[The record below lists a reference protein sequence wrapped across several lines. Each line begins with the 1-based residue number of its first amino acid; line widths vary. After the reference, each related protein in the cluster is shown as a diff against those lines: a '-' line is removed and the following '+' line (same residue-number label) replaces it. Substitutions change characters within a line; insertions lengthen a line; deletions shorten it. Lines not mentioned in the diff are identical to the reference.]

1 MKILLLG
8 ENGSLGKEF
17 VNLFKK
23 KKIKFD
29 AISRKKQKKRFTY
42 QFFKKIIEKSKP
54 DLILNCVALTGLIYC
69 ENKGKEAYEV
79 NTNIPSYLMRAI
91 KKKEIK
97 FIHFSTEAVFNGKK
111 RGKIYSEK
119 DKPKP
124 TSIYGKSKLAAD
136 KKVLK
141 SYNTLVI
148 RLPMLYGPTH
158 KNQIISKLLIKLNKG
173 EKIHVSNDVFS
184 TPVYTP
190 DLCEFVYHNCIIKS
204 NLFKNKLV
212 HFTSSKKYSI
222 YNFIKNLSKNFN
234 TINPNQIVEVK
245 DAFFGKNI
253 KIKPKNLGLTS
264 LYADCINKIN
274 FKIAKKLI

>member
-8 ENGSLGKEF
+8 ANGALGRQF
-17 VNLFKK
+17 QILFKSK
-23 KKIKFD
+23 KLN
-29 AISRKKQKKRFTY
+29 
-42 QFFKKIIEKSKP
+42 FFSVTRENFNFKGNYKDIKKIIELYKP
-54 DLILNCVALTGLIYC
+54 NFIINCIALTGLIYC
-69 ENKGKEAYEV
+69 ENKRKEAYEV
-79 NTNIPSYLMRAI
+79 NTNIPLYLMRAI
-91 KKKEIK
+91 KKKEIR

-111 RGKIYSEK
+111 LRKIYSEK

-141 SYNTLVI
+141 SNNSLII

-158 KNQIISKLLIKLNKG
+158 KNQIISKLLIKLTKG
-173 EKIHVSNDVFS
+173 EKIHVANDVFS

-190 DLCEFVYHNCIIKS
+190 DLCKFVYNNCIIKS
-204 NLFKNKLV
+204 NFFKNKLV

-222 YNFIKNLSKNFN
+222 YDFIKNLSKNIN
-234 TINPNQIVEVK
+234 AINPNQIIKVK
-245 DAFFGKNI
+245 DAFFGNNI

-264 LYADCINKIN
+264 LYANCIKKTN

>member
-1 MKILLLG
+1 MKILLVG
-8 ENGSLGKEF
+8 ENGSLGQEF

-23 KKIKFD
+23 EKIKFE
-29 AISRKKQKKRFTY
+29 AISRKKQKKKFSY
-42 QFFKKIIEKSKP
+42 QFFKKIIKKSKP

-69 ENKGKEAYEV
+69 ENKIKEAYEV
-79 NTNIPSYLMRAI
+79 NKNIPLYLMRAI

-111 RGKIYSEK
+111 LRKIYSEK

-141 SYNTLVI
+141 SNNTLII

-158 KNQIISKLLIKLNKG
+158 KNQIISKLLIKLAKG
-173 EKIHVSNDVFS
+173 EKIHVANDVFS

-190 DLCEFVYHNCIIKS
+190 DLCKFVYNNCIIKS
-204 NLFKNKLV
+204 NFFKNKLI
-212 HFTSSKKYSI
+212 HFASSKRYSI
-222 YNFIKNLSKNFN
+222 YDFIKNLSKNIN
-234 TINPNQIVEVK
+234 AINPNQIIKVK
-245 DAFFGKNI
+245 DAFFGNNI

-264 LYADCINKIN
+264 LYANCIKKTN

>member
-8 ENGSLGKEF
+8 ANGALGRQF
-17 VNLFKK
+17 QILFKSK
-23 KKIKFD
+23 KLN
-29 AISRKKQKKRFTY
+29 
-42 QFFKKIIEKSKP
+42 FFSVTRENFNFKGNYKDIKKIIELYKP
-54 DLILNCVALTGLIYC
+54 NFIINCIALTGLIYC
-69 ENKGKEAYEV
+69 ENKRKEAYEV
-79 NTNIPSYLMRAI
+79 NTNIPLYLMRAI
-91 KKKEIK
+91 KKKEIR

-111 RGKIYSEK
+111 LRKIYSEK

-141 SYNTLVI
+141 SNNSLII

-158 KNQIISKLLIKLNKG
+158 KNQIISKLLIKLTKG
-173 EKIHVSNDVFS
+173 EKIHVANDVFS

-190 DLCEFVYHNCIIKS
+190 DLCKFVYNNCIIKS
-204 NLFKNKLV
+204 NLFKKKLI

-222 YNFIKNLSKNFN
+222 YDFIKNLSKNIN
-234 TINPNQIVEVK
+234 AINPNQIIKVK
-245 DAFFGKNI
+245 DAFFGNNI

-264 LYADCINKIN
+264 LYANCIKKTN

>member
-1 MKILLLG
+1 MKIFLLG
-8 ENGSLGKEF
+8 ANGALGRQF
-17 VNLFKK
+17 QILFKSK
-23 KKIKFD
+23 KLN
-29 AISRKKQKKRFTY
+29 
-42 QFFKKIIEKSKP
+42 FFSVTRENFNFKGNYKDIKKIIELYKP
-54 DLILNCVALTGLIYC
+54 NFIINCIALTGLIYC
-69 ENKGKEAYEV
+69 ENKRKEAYEV
-79 NTNIPSYLMRAI
+79 NTNIPLYLMRAI
-91 KKKEIK
+91 KKKEIR

-111 RGKIYSEK
+111 LRKIYSEK

-141 SYNTLVI
+141 SNNSLII

-158 KNQIISKLLIKLNKG
+158 KNQIISKLLIKLTKG
-173 EKIHVSNDVFS
+173 EKIHVANDVFS

-190 DLCEFVYHNCIIKS
+190 DLCKFVYNNCIIKS
-204 NLFKNKLV
+204 NLFKKKLI

-222 YNFIKNLSKNFN
+222 YDFIKNLSKNIN
-234 TINPNQIVEVK
+234 AINPNQIIKVK
-245 DAFFGKNI
+245 DAFFGNNI

-264 LYADCINKIN
+264 LYANCIKKTN